1 MAVDGKKGIF
11 SPYFQLLHRVPL
23 FVHFS
28 ICLWQHSLFPSC
40 LPMPLLLA
48 ATHLPEEFTMKI
60 CYLNTMGLYSAN
72 WNFPSWRLPSPDV
85 TWIMPSEILRSKFSF
100 RYVWFR
106 KLKLKGRMSWR
117 GGSDMGARL
126 LCAWSISQNL
136 ALPDG
141 QGRLRRLE
149 NLTTSSIPSDASW
162 VLGTLTLALHLL
174 TRLCLEALTSPWPQW
189 CPCLLS
195 EFVGEEAFTY
205 TQNQGGRLS
214 F

>member
-100 RYVWFR
+100 RYVRFR
-106 KLKLKGRMSWR
+106 NLKLKGRMSWR

-126 LCAWSISQNL
+126 LCAWSRSKLYRSILRVPEQWTQLGIYEASYIFL
-136 ALPDG
+136 IED
-141 QGRLRRLE
+141 RLF
-149 NLTTSSIPSDASW
+149 
-162 VLGTLTLALHLL
+162 
-174 TRLCLEALTSPWPQW
+174 
-189 CPCLLS
+189 CLLS
-195 EFVGEEAFTY
+195 ITRIYF
-205 TQNQGGRLS
+205 
-214 F
+214 